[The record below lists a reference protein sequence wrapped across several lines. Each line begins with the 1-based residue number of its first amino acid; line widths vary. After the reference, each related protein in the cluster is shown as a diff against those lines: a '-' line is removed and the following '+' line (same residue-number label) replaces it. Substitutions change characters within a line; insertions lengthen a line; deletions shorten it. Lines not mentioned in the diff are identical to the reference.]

1 MAARAKRQKP
11 EAKVRSQASKL
22 GSAAKPEMRSRPGAT
37 AKPEASPR
45 RGTRSKPAGGAAR
58 PEAAQSGP
66 QSPSLFSETVFRA
79 VRAIPRGQVRSYAQV
94 ALYAGRPGA
103 ARGVGHELTGLPPAR
118 QRDVPWWRVIRSDG
132 TLAPMVAHEQ
142 AKRLRAEGVEVRQR
156 GEVFRVKV
164 DDDGRG

>member
-1 MAARAKRQKP
+1 MAARAKRVKP
-11 EAKVRSQASKL
+11 EAKSKSGSSSTSGSKRKPLTRLASGAKL
-22 GSAAKPEMRSRPGAT
+22 NPGANR
-37 AKPEASPR
+37 APEARPR
-45 RGTRSKPAGGAAR
+45 FEPESDRGSESRLEPR
-58 PEAAQSGP
+58 P
-66 QSPSLFSETVFRA
+66 LFSEQVFRA

-142 AKRLRAEGVEVRQR
+142 AKRLRAEGIEVRQR
-156 GEVFRVKV
+156 GEIFRVKV
-164 DDDGRG
+164 DEDARG